1 MEIILVMNLVAKNR
15 LICKN
20 IFIIPELS
28 FERVPLNCTLHI
40 LLIQSLYC
48 SNQQF
53 SVYYNTFFF
62 FFTNVPK
69 FYNHHKL
76 KQTCCTCTIGESLM
90 QVPIVCIHLK

>member
-62 FFTNVPK
+62 FLLMFRNFITTINL
-69 FYNHHKL
+69 NKL
-76 KQTCCTCTIGESLM
+76 VAPAL
-90 QVPIVCIHLK
+90 